1 MTALLLLS
9 YKTILSRNF
18 TVQQQKKSHNTM
30 LPQKTSGLLI
40 SFFCVL
46 LFTQCGEISK
56 TKSLKLGHG
65 LSIDHPV
72 HKGMVF
78 MAEKVQEK
86 SGGTLQIE
94 IYPSQQLG
102 SERQCLELLQIGS
115 LAMTKVS
122 AAVYEN
128 FAPDSKVM
136 SLPYIFK
143 GREHAYRV
151 LDGPIGKEMLKQG
164 EKFWLRGLAYFDAGQ
179 RSFYSKKPIHNPDD
193 LKGLK
198 IRVQESVT
206 AMDLVRNFGGAP
218 TPISWGELYTA
229 LQQGVVDGAEN
240 NPPSFYTSRHYEVC
254 KYYTLNEH
262 TAVPDLLIIG
272 TVAWNNLTE
281 QEQQW
286 LQEAADEAVQYQRK
300 LWIEAEEEALAEVQ
314 KAGVQII
321 RPDKTLFAEKTK
333 HMLEAFKE
341 DKVVYDLIQKI
352 QAVQ

>member
-1 MTALLLLS
+1 MRGPSIYITSTLLL
-9 YKTILSRNF
+9 I
-18 TVQQQKKSHNTM
+18 
-30 LPQKTSGLLI
+30 GLL
-40 SFFCVL
+40 SFSSCNN
-46 LFTQCGEISK
+46 QKRAK
-56 TKSLKLGHG
+56 TLKIGHA
-65 LSIDHPV
+65 LDVEHPV

-78 MAEKVQEK
+78 MAERVKEK
-86 SGGTLQIE
+86 SGGKLGIE

-128 FAPDSKVM
+128 FAPDSKVL
-136 SLPYIFK
+136 SLPYIFR
-143 GREHAYRV
+143 GREHAYKV
-151 LDGPIGKEMLKQG
+151 LDGEIGKEILLQG
-164 EKFWLRGLAYFDAGQ
+164 EDYWLRGLAYFDAGQ
-179 RSFYSKKPIHNPDD
+179 RSFYTKDRPVEKPDD

-206 AMDLVRNFGGAP
+206 AMNLVRSLGGAP

-254 KYYTLNEH
+254 KYYSLNEH

-272 TVAWNNLTE
+272 TIAWNLLSKE
-281 QEQQW
+281 EKIW

-300 LWIEAEEEALAEVQ
+300 IWIEAEEEALAEVQ
-314 KAGVQII
+314 KAGVIII
-321 RPDKTLFAEKTK
+321 RPDKTLFSEKTK
-333 HMLEAFKE
+333 AMHESYKD
-341 DKVVYDLIQKI
+341 DKVVYDLINRI
-352 QAVQ
+352 QAQQ